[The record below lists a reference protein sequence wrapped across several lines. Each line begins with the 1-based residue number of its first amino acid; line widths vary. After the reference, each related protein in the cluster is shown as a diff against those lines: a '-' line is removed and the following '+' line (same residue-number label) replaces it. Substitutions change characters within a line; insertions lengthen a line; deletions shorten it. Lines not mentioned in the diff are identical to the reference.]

1 MMSKKIKTKITL
13 FLLIL
18 IVVGMISSTQ
28 TFLPALCNKS
38 KLVIDVFTQKAPFDG
53 RGFNQSSDPFSPLEK
68 ACLYAKVTYN
78 DEPRPNVWVT
88 YSIFCPNKTLYIIQT
103 RESNESGIATF
114 FFRIPSDGFGKWTV
128 NVTANIGGD
137 ISAYDILRFEV
148 TWLVSISKVDIL
160 DENFNPKSLFPKGSI
175 IRIALELENKAL
187 SPKNVTIVISALDST
202 DEQILTI
209 VNTTTVLHGEELI
222 ILNGTIPFDA
232 SLNNAS
238 LTVEIY
244 DRMPK
249 LGGTL
254 YCPPVSKV
262 FTIGII
268 DLAVTYV
275 STDKNVLA
283 IEENITITIKVRN
296 NGVFAESSELYILLN
311 NTKLGGSLITNIL
324 PSEEKTITVTF
335 NTSNFKEGK
344 YIVKA
349 FIPQLPGEENIQNNK
364 YVDGTITLIAS
375 KPYRWSLFY
384 ILLII
389 IILTAFFIV
398 LLKLRKRKMSARNKH
413 EYLTALIF
421 FKNKKDKK

>member
-1 MMSKKIKTKITL
+1 MMCKKIKTKAAL
-13 FLLIL
+13 FL
-18 IVVGMISSTQ
+18 IVLVVSMVFSNQ
-28 TFLPALCNKS
+28 TFLPAICNKS
-38 KLVIDVFTQKAPFDG
+38 KLVVDVFTQKAPFDG

-68 ACLYAKVTYN
+68 VYLYTQVVYN
-78 DEPRPNVWVT
+78 DEPRSNVRVT
-88 YSIFCPNKTLYIIQT
+88 YLIFHSNKNKTLYLIQT

-148 TWLVSISKVDIL
+148 TWLVTISKVDIL
-160 DENFNPKSLFPKGSI
+160 DENFNPKSLFPKGSV

-187 SPKNVTIVISALDST
+187 SPKNVTIIISALDST
-202 DEQILTI
+202 DKQILTI
-209 VNTTTVLHGEELI
+209 VYTTTILHGKKLI
-222 ILNGTIPFDA
+222 ILNGTIPFEA

-244 DRMPK
+244 DRMPN

-268 DLAVTYV
+268 DLAITYV
-275 STDKNVLA
+275 SIDKNILT
-283 IEENITITIKVRN
+283 IGENITVTIKVRN

-311 NTKLGGSLITNIL
+311 NTKLGNQSITNI
-324 PSEEKTITVTF
+324 PSNEEKTITVTF
-335 NTSNFKEGK
+335 NISNFKEGK
-344 YIVKA
+344 YVVEA
-349 FIPQLPGEENIQNNK
+349 LIPKLPGEENIQNNK

-375 KPYRWSLFY
+375 KPYTWNLFY

-389 IILTAFFIV
+389 VILAVFSLV
-398 LLKLRKRKMSARNKH
+398 LLKLIKRKGNAKNKH
-413 EYLTALIF
+413 EHLAALIF
-421 FKNKKDKK
+421 LK